1 MQIKKVVIYGYGK
14 LENITIPIDSSI
26 HVFFGEN
33 EAGKST
39 IMSFIHSILFGFPT
53 KQHTELRYEPKQ
65 QAKYGGKLEI
75 VFPDTGLAIIERVK
89 GKASG
94 DVTVLLEDGTRGQE
108 DLLEKLL
115 LEIDKGTFQ
124 SIFSFSLQGLQ
135 NVQQL
140 KGEELGRYL
149 FSTGAVG
156 SDVLLKVENDL
167 QKELDIRFKPSGKKP
182 LLNEKLAILRDKYSE
197 LKKAEKESSQY
208 EELLTLKAKLE
219 KEIED
224 AEQELEQEEY
234 EKRQLEDW
242 MKIRPIVLE
251 KNEIEKKLEEVEKV
265 TFPQDGVHRWESIK
279 EQLITIEAKIK
290 HHDHKWTE
298 IEKELSGITCNEEL
312 VKHENTILL
321 AIEKLPVY
329 EQFQQRK
336 LKLQNQLEIVEGEIA
351 NLKDQLHLS
360 IEEEFI
366 IENSNTSIFMKEQCA
381 NAASKQRHLKEQKVE
396 LDNRLREE
404 QTTLESMEETIKEL
418 KTRLLSNE
426 ERKKLEDL
434 VSNENQAKWYKEKA
448 NLLEREMNQVTEL
461 LGKEKE
467 RAKHNTILLST
478 FSFICLLLAVISFF
492 FHQWLVL
499 FLGLSFCIVSTF
511 LFVGGRNRANKEM
524 KKQQKKMNL
533 LHEERKSLLTSVE
546 RGNDLSLIE
555 ERKLK
560 EDTLLREQYMQL
572 QFKLEQ
578 QNNNYERVLQGFEK
592 WEADYLAHQQLLRNL
607 AKELQ
612 IPYELAIQQIF
623 NAFMLIDD
631 WKGKEKER
639 KSISN
644 EINTIWRES
653 EHISHTITK
662 LFHQFIS
669 QDEDTIPNMCYRLKQ
684 NLAEE
689 KKKEKVRS
697 DLKRK
702 QGEIKEKIES
712 YQTELN
718 HYLHEKKKLF
728 SIAAVEEEEGFHK
741 IASIDK
747 ERRNYMERLS
757 TIQLQLKMSN
767 IPKEKYQE
775 YELILEPEEQ
785 LLKKQDKLKTLST
798 SIKSLMEQ
806 LASNQLAVKAIESG
820 GTYTEILH
828 SYKQLKDEFAEDV
841 KEWGKFALARQ
852 LLTRTVEQYKQKQ
865 LPIMLEKAEENL
877 AFLTDG
883 KYIRIIPKQE
893 GAGFLVASNNHV
905 IYEAKEL
912 SQGTTEQLYLSIR
925 IALAQTFYSQYSF
938 PFIIDDSFVNFDE
951 KRTSKVM
958 ELLKSC
964 KNNQLIFFTCHRH
977 LLSLFS
983 ERSVYKLPTEEIKAS
998 S

>member
-65 QAKYGGKLEI
+65 QAKYGGKLEV

-219 KEIED
+219 KEIEE

-242 MKIRPIVLE
+242 IKIRPIVLE
-251 KNEIEKKLEEVEKV
+251 KNVIEKKLEEAEKV

-546 RGNDLSLIE
+546 RG
-555 ERKLK
+555 
-560 EDTLLREQYMQL
+560 
-572 QFKLEQ
+572 
-578 QNNNYERVLQGFEK
+578 
-592 WEADYLAHQQLLRNL
+592 
-607 AKELQ
+607 
-612 IPYELAIQQIF
+612 
-623 NAFMLIDD
+623 
-631 WKGKEKER
+631 
-639 KSISN
+639 
-644 EINTIWRES
+644 
-653 EHISHTITK
+653 
-662 LFHQFIS
+662 
-669 QDEDTIPNMCYRLKQ
+669 
-684 NLAEE
+684 
-689 KKKEKVRS
+689 
-697 DLKRK
+697 
-702 QGEIKEKIES
+702 
-712 YQTELN
+712 
-718 HYLHEKKKLF
+718 
-728 SIAAVEEEEGFHK
+728 
-741 IASIDK
+741 
-747 ERRNYMERLS
+747 
-757 TIQLQLKMSN
+757 
-767 IPKEKYQE
+767 
-775 YELILEPEEQ
+775 
-785 LLKKQDKLKTLST
+785 
-798 SIKSLMEQ
+798 
-806 LASNQLAVKAIESG
+806 
-820 GTYTEILH
+820 
-828 SYKQLKDEFAEDV
+828 
-841 KEWGKFALARQ
+841 
-852 LLTRTVEQYKQKQ
+852 
-865 LPIMLEKAEENL
+865 
-877 AFLTDG
+877 
-883 KYIRIIPKQE
+883 
-893 GAGFLVASNNHV
+893 
-905 IYEAKEL
+905 
-912 SQGTTEQLYLSIR
+912 
-925 IALAQTFYSQYSF
+925 
-938 PFIIDDSFVNFDE
+938 
-951 KRTSKVM
+951 
-958 ELLKSC
+958 
-964 KNNQLIFFTCHRH
+964 
-977 LLSLFS
+977 
-983 ERSVYKLPTEEIKAS
+983 
-998 S
+998 